1 VSLFSKLFVALGA
14 FLLGAGVVY
23 GVLARDYEGLT
34 LSLTAAGGALLF
46 GGYGSS
52 ALRRA
57 RTALGSATES
67 TAPAAAESAT
77 PPADESVT
85 PSAAETVTPPA
96 AETVTPPADE
106 SVTPPAAESVTPPA
120 AESATPRAA
129 ETAADE
135 EPHVGPTIWP
145 LVFAVSTIG
154 LVLGAV
160 AVRWALLP
168 GAILFVLASVGWVLD
183 VHRQWHH
190 HAAGLSG
197 HGSGVLE
204 SVSDIHA
211 EPGLE
216 PGLPMGPS
224 TDGSTE
230 PGEADARDPAQGM
243 PTGNQSAAAEDGR
256 RR

>member
-1 VSLFSKLFVALGA
+1 VSLLSKLFVALGA

-46 GGYGSS
+46 GGYGVS

-57 RTALGSATES
+57 RTTLNSATELAAPPATDATAPPATDPTAPPATDP
-67 TAPAAAESAT
+67 TAPATTDPAA
-77 PPADESVT
+77 PPAKDSAM
-85 PSAAETVTPPA
+85 PSAPEL
-96 AETVTPPADE
+96 
-106 SVTPPAAESVTPPA
+106 
-120 AESATPRAA
+120 
-129 ETAADE
+129 AADA

-145 LVFAVSTIG
+145 LVFAVSAIG

-160 AVRWALLP
+160 AVRWALVP

-216 PGLPMGPS
+216 PGPPMGPS
-224 TDGSTE
+224 TDASTE
-230 PGEADARDPAQGM
+230 PGEADARNPVRDM
-243 PTGNQSAAAEDGR
+243 PTGGQPAAAEDGR

>member
-1 VSLFSKLFVALGA
+1 VSLSSKLFVALGA
-14 FLLGAGVVY
+14 FLIGAGVIY

-46 GGYGSS
+46 GGYGRS
-52 ALRRA
+52 AVRRA

-67 TAPAAAESAT
+67 GAPS
-77 PPADESVT
+77 ADESD
-85 PSAAETVTPPA
+85 SAAPPATQTPTPAATQTPPPPA
-96 AETVTPPADE
+96 AETASD
-106 SVTPPAAESVTPPA
+106 A
-120 AESATPRAA
+120 
-129 ETAADE
+129 

-145 LVFAVSTIG
+145 LVFAVSAIG

>member
-1 VSLFSKLFVALGA
+1 MSLFSKLFVALGA

-34 LSLTAAGGALLF
+34 LSLTVAGGALLF

-57 RTALGSATES
+57 RTALGSAAES
-67 TAPAAAESAT
+67 TAPSADESGT
-77 PPADESVT
+77 PPATET
-85 PSAAETVTPPA
+85 PTLPTM
-96 AETVTPPADE
+96 
-106 SVTPPAAESVTPPA
+106 
-120 AESATPRAA
+120 

-135 EPHVGPTIWP
+135 EPHVEPTIWP
-145 LVFAVSTIG
+145 LVFAVSAIG

-160 AVRWALLP
+160 AVRWALIP

-204 SVSDIHA
+204 SVSDTHA

-230 PGEADARDPAQGM
+230 PGEAHARDPAQGM
-243 PTGNQSAAAEDGR
+243 PTGDQSAAAEDGR

>member
-1 VSLFSKLFVALGA
+1 MSLATKLFVALGA
-14 FLLGAGVVY
+14 FLIGAGVIY
-23 GVLARDYEGLT
+23 GVMARDYEGLT
-34 LSLTAAGGALLF
+34 LSLMVAGGALLF

-67 TAPAAAESAT
+67 TTAPSADDPTT
-77 PPADESVT
+77 PPARET
-85 PSAAETVTPPA
+85 PTPPA
-96 AETVTPPADE
+96 SE
-106 SVTPPAAESVTPPA
+106 PAADA
-120 AESATPRAA
+120 
-129 ETAADE
+129 

-145 LVFAVSTIG
+145 LVFAVSAIG
-154 LVLGAV
+154 LILGAV

-190 HAAGLSG
+190 HAAGLAG
-197 HGSGVLE
+197 HGSGLVE

-216 PGLPMGPS
+216 PGPPIGPS
-224 TDGSTE
+224 TDGSTQ
-230 PGEADARDPAQGM
+230 PGEADASGPARDVPIGDH
-243 PTGNQSAAAEDGR
+243 SAAAEDGR
-256 RR
+256 RG

>member
-46 GGYGSS
+46 GGYGRS

-57 RTALGSATES
+57 RTALSSATES
-67 TAPAAAESAT
+67 AAPPATDSMAPPATDSATSATTGSTALRAAAATAAPATDSAT
-77 PPADESVT
+77 PPA
-85 PSAAETVTPPA
+85 AEM
-96 AETVTPPADE
+96 
-106 SVTPPAAESVTPPA
+106 
-120 AESATPRAA
+120 
-129 ETAADE
+129 AADA

-145 LVFAVSTIG
+145 LVFAVSAMG
-154 LVLGAV
+154 LVVGAV
-160 AVRWALLP
+160 AVRWALIP

-216 PGLPMGPS
+216 PGPPMGPS

-230 PGEADARDPAQGM
+230 PGEPDARDPARDM
-243 PTGNQSAAAEDGR
+243 PTGDQSAAAKDGR
-256 RR
+256 RP

>member
-67 TAPAAAESAT
+67 TAPAAAESA
-77 PPADESVT
+77 
-85 PSAAETVTPPA
+85 
-96 AETVTPPADE
+96 TPPADE

>member
-14 FLLGAGVVY
+14 FLVGAGVVY

-34 LSLTAAGGALLF
+34 LSLTVAGGALLF
-46 GGYGSS
+46 GGYGRS

-57 RTALGSATES
+57 RTALSSAAE
-67 TAPAAAESAT
+67 PAAPPATDSAAPPATDSAAPPATDPATPPATDPATPPATDSAT
-77 PPADESVT
+77 PPAT
-85 PSAAETVTPPA
+85 
-96 AETVTPPADE
+96 
-106 SVTPPAAESVTPPA
+106 
-120 AESATPRAA
+120 
-129 ETAADE
+129 ETAADA

-145 LVFAVSTIG
+145 LVFAVSAIG

-216 PGLPMGPS
+216 PGSPMGPS
-224 TDGSTE
+224 TDRSTE
-230 PGEADARDPAQGM
+230 PGEGDARDPARGM
-243 PTGNQSAAAEDGR
+243 PTGDQPATAENGR

>member
-67 TAPAAAESAT
+67 TAPPADESAT
-77 PPADESVT
+77 PPATQTAT
-85 PSAAETVTPPA
+85 PPATETATPPATETATPPA
-96 AETVTPPADE
+96 AD
-106 SVTPPAAESVTPPA
+106 
-120 AESATPRAA
+120 
-129 ETAADE
+129 TAADE

-145 LVFAVSTIG
+145 LVFAVSAIG